1 MIGLTPKEVS
11 NLLQYKD
18 GKLFWVK
25 APSKRIAAGSQAGTL
40 RPTGYRQIKIL
51 GKNYLEHHLVWYL
64 HTGLWPT
71 SDIDHVNRKR
81 DDNRIENL
89 REVSRQFNSFNNA
102 AKGFCFDKHKKKYSA
117 YIRIDG
123 KLKNL
128 GRYDTAE
135 KAKNAYEKEKEKW
148 FAENKNKL

>member
-11 NLLQYKD
+11 TLLQYKD
-18 GKLFWVK
+18 GRLFWVK
-25 APSKRIAAGSQAGTL
+25 APSKRIGAGSRAGTL
-40 RPTGYRQIKIL
+40 KPTGYRQIKIL

-71 SDIDHVNRKR
+71 SDIDHINRKR

-89 REVSRQFNSFNNA
+89 RQVNHQFNALNNA
-102 AKGFCFDKHKKKYSA
+102 AKGFYFDKDKKKYMA

-135 KAKNAYEKEKEKW
+135 KAKNAHKKEKEKW